1 MRTVMLR
8 VGNYINK
15 ESTCVLVEL
24 YRGLGVISFIGFSK
38 EETCRE
44 VKDEFSVGMWK
55 IKKLK

>member
-1 MRTVMLR
+1 MLR